1 MVPWWLT
8 IITLIIGVA
17 IGVFDMALLYAG
29 KTDEEEGKKMRR

>member
-8 IITLIIGVA
+8 IITLFIGVA
-17 IGVFDMALLYAG
+17 IGVLDMALLYAG